1 MVSARRKN
9 KAGEGIKSDSKVYT
23 LHEAIGKGHIEQ
35 KPERREQTFSCLGE
49 EHKNQAE
56 LKCKTGK

>member
-49 EHKNQAE
+49 EHKN
-56 LKCKTGK
+56 